1 MIVWEWGRR
10 GIGEWGGIS
19 GIPGAA
25 LDVGDV
31 HAEVIGVG
39 CSVGI
44 GFSC

>member
-1 MIVWEWGRR
+1 VS
-10 GIGEWGGIS
+10 GEAYR
-19 GIPGAA
+19 GIPGTA

-44 GFSC
+44 GFSR